1 MTLQK
6 HPLDPLFMIDF
17 SPSMLLFEQY
27 VPLLLLLLP
36 PSNNGYPS
44 DNLELSCPLRLG
56 QISFI
61 TLVQVFSTSGMH
73 IFQPC
78 RPQTPLALTV

>member
-1 MTLQK
+1 MFCRPCIFFELTQIFCDMTLQK
-6 HPLDPLFMIDF
+6 HPLDSFSMVDF
-17 SPSMLLFEQY
+17 SPSMLLLEQY

-44 DNLELSCPLRLG
+44 DNLELSYPLRLG

-61 TLVQVFSTSGMH
+61 TLV
-73 IFQPC
+73 
-78 RPQTPLALTV
+78 